1 MTTIYA
7 VNLARAAEEI
17 SLFARGY
24 APVVNMSVNT
34 VCNQRCL
41 ICQRWRMRWQ
51 KERDRLTLE
60 EIKDLVY
67 QLVKDL
73 HVKRFRI
80 TSTEPLLRKDL
91 PEIVRYIRKFTSC
104 NLITNGM
111 AMTPELARE
120 LIGAG
125 ISKVRFSI
133 DAPNEVNDTLRG
145 LKGSWERSRRGV
157 EILKEARKELG
168 TPYPL
173 IDIYAVLTKLNTEFI
188 PDMYRFVASQELDGL
203 AFGIVWENTVEGVER
218 TVWNGRKIARSHM
231 IPVRESL
238 KPTREQVLWLRHE
251 LVKIGLITKGTER
264 TKKLVEKLLGVMEG
278 KRRLFRCP
286 YHYFINI
293 NPVGDFIS
301 CTVMGGYSFG
311 NIRSKK
317 ARDIWF
323 SREHYEF
330 LTRVGREPFPVCHE
344 ICEAK
349 EELYIASLKS
359 EIRGLA
365 MSLLYPLNLR
375 SLRNRSRSSP

>member
-1 MTTIYA
+1 M
-7 VNLARAAEEI
+7 NLARAAEEI

-24 APVVNMSVNT
+24 APVANLSVNT
-34 VCNQRCL
+34 CCNQRCL

-51 KERDRLTLE
+51 SEQDKLTLD

-91 PEIVRYIRKFTSC
+91 PEIVRYIRRFTSC

-111 AMTPELARE
+111 AMTEDLAHK

-133 DAPNEVNDTLRG
+133 DAPNEINDTLRG
-145 LKGSWERSRRGV
+145 LKGAWERSRRGV
-157 EILKEARKELG
+157 EILKRVKEEMG
-168 TPYPL
+168 TPYPE
-173 IDIYAVLTKLNTEFI
+173 IDIYSVLTRLNIPYI
-188 PDMYRFVASQELDGL
+188 PDMYRFVAQEGLDGL
-203 AFGIVWENTVEGVER
+203 AFGIVWENTQGAVDATIWKGKV
-218 TVWNGRKIARSHM
+218 VARNHM
-231 IPVRESL
+231 IPVNESL
-238 KPTREQVLWLRHE
+238 KPTPEQVAWLRDE
-251 LVKIGLITKGTER
+251 LVRMGLITKGAEQAKR
-264 TKKLVEKLLGVMEG
+264 LVERVLGIMRG
-278 KRRLFRCP
+278 GRRLFRCP

-293 NPVGDFIS
+293 NPVGNFIP

-311 NIRSKK
+311 NIRFKK

-323 SREHYEF
+323 SDSHYE
-330 LTRVGREPFPVCHE
+330 LLAHVGKEPFPVCHE

-349 EELYIASLKS
+349 EELYISSLKS

-375 SLRNRSRSSP
+375 SLRNKSRSSP

>member
-1 MTTIYA
+1 M
-7 VNLARAAEEI
+7 NLKRAFEEI
-17 SLFARGY
+17 GLFARGF
-24 APVVNMSVNT
+24 APVANLSVNT

-41 ICQRWRMRWQ
+41 ICQRWQMHWQ
-51 KERDRLTLE
+51 SEQDKLTLD

-157 EILKEARKELG
+157 EILKEAREELG

-173 IDIYAVLTKLNTEFI
+173 IDIYAVLTKLNIEFI

-238 KPTREQVLWLRHE
+238 KPTPEQVAWLRQE
-251 LVKIGLITKGTER
+251 LVRMGLITKGAEQAKR
-264 TKKLVEKLLGVMEG
+264 LVERVLGIMRG
-278 KRRLFRCP
+278 RRLFRCP

-293 NPVGDFIS
+293 NPVGNFIA

-323 SREHYEF
+323 SRQHYEF

-349 EELYIASLKS
+349 EELYISSLKS

-375 SLRNRSRSSP
+375 SLRNKSRSSP

>member
-1 MTTIYA
+1 
-7 VNLARAAEEI
+7 
-17 SLFARGY
+17 
-24 APVVNMSVNT
+24 MSVNT

-41 ICQRWRMRWQ
+41 ICQRWRMHWQ
-51 KERDRLTLE
+51 SERDKLTLE

-111 AMTPELARE
+111 AFTPQLARE
-120 LIGAG
+120 LIEAG

-145 LKGSWERSRRGV
+145 VKGAWERSKKGI
-157 EILKEARKELG
+157 EILKQVRDRMDK
-168 TPYPL
+168 PYPQ
-173 IDIYAVLTKLNTEFI
+173 IEIYTVLTKLNTEFI
-188 PDMYRFVASQELDGL
+188 PDMYRFVAQEGLDGL
-203 AFGIVWENTVEGVER
+203 AFGIVWENTAEGVEK
-218 TVWNGRKIARSHM
+218 TVWNGKKIARSHM
-231 IPVRESL
+231 IPVNESL
-238 KPTREQVLWLRHE
+238 KPTPEQVAWLRQE
-251 LVKIGLITKGTER
+251 LVRMGLITKGAEQAKR
-264 TKKLVEKLLGVMEG
+264 LVERVLGIMRG
-278 KRRLFRCP
+278 RRLFRCP
-286 YHYFINI
+286 YHYFANI
-293 NPVGDFIS
+293 DPVGNFIP

-330 LTRVGREPFPVCHE
+330 LTRVGHEPFPVCHE

-349 EELYIASLKS
+349 EELYMASLKS